1 MYVKND
7 KFMKKIVYMCMAAIL
22 LCMTGCEKDNIW
34 GDGLPEMEHV
44 YYIGFYKTNVFS
56 DALNYEIA
64 ANGAARWRINTG
76 TWTNTSEINVSSP
89 IPLEFHS
96 ERIRSYNP
104 VTYFWVTNNGTSAL
118 KAGTDYTVVA
128 ESGEA
133 IAPDAQGAYSVTWA
147 QAKKGVQNVKIKRLS
162 QTTGSLRVNTL
173 DPAKG
178 TPNASDISTT
188 VNNHTNDYEI
198 RGLTFD
204 FNKVTVTFN

>member
-1 MYVKND
+1 
-7 KFMKKIVYMCMAAIL
+7 MKKIVYMCMAAVL
-22 LCMTGCEKDNIW
+22 LCITGCEKDNIW

-64 ANGAARWRINTG
+64 ADGAAQWRIGTG
-76 TWTNTSEINVSSP
+76 TWTPTSEINVSSP

-104 VTYFWVTNNGTSAL
+104 VTYFWVTNNGASAL

-133 IAPDAQGAYSVTWA
+133 IAPDAQGAYSLTWA

-162 QTTGSLRVNTL
+162 QTTGVLKVNTL

-178 TPNASDISTT
+178 TPNASDIPTT

-204 FNKVTVTFN
+204 FDKVTVTFN